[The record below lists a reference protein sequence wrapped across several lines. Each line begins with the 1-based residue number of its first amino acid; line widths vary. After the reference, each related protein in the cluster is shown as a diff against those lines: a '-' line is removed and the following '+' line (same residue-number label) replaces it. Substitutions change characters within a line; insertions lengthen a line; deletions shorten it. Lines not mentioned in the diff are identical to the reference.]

1 MRNAVPQ
8 EIEITKIN
16 ESKISQVDFEK
27 LAFGKVFTDH
37 MFICDYVNGEWQ
49 TPKIVPYGPLTLDPS
64 ARVFHYGQAV
74 FEGMKAYKDDQGD
87 TFLFRPDENFKRI
100 NKSAE
105 RLAMPE
111 FPEEYFFDGLNT
123 LLKLDNEW
131 IKSGFGN
138 SLYIRPF
145 VIATQPSVSASEADE
160 YRFMIICSPAQSYY
174 SGDVSVLV
182 AEKFSRS
189 ASGGFGY
196 AKAAGNYAGQ
206 FYPTKLAKEQ
216 GYQQIIWT
224 DSNTHEYVEEAG
236 TMNVFFRIN
245 DTLLTAPV
253 SDRILDGI
261 TRKSLIALA
270 EKQGYDVEVRPIK
283 VSEVVDAFKNG
294 SLKEIFGA
302 GTAAVV
308 SPVKA
313 FGYKGEHYE
322 LEKQENSYASHFK
335 KALMDIQYNKAEDAF
350 GWRTKV

>member
-1 MRNAVPQ
+1 MSNAVPQ
-8 EIEITKIN
+8 EIQITKVN
-16 ESKISQVDFEK
+16 ESKIGQIDFEN
-27 LAFGKVFTDH
+27 LAFGQVFTDH

-74 FEGMKAYKDDQGD
+74 FEGMKAYKDDNGD
-87 TFLFRPDENFKRI
+87 TFLFRPDENFMRI

-131 IKSGFGN
+131 IKSGSGN

-224 DSNTHEYVEEAG
+224 DSESHEYVEEAG

-245 DTLLTAPV
+245 DTLLTAPI

-261 TRKSLIALA
+261 TRKSLISLA
-270 EKQGYDVEVRPIK
+270 EKQGYDLEVRPIK
-283 VSEVVDAFKNG
+283 VSEIVEAATNG
-294 SLKEIFGA
+294 TLKEIFGA

-322 LEKQENSYASHFK
+322 IEKQENSYASHFK

-350 GWRTKV
+350 GWRVKV